1 MAGPG
6 HNSGVA
12 AGQLRSIVE
21 RIERLKDEQDALAAD
36 IREVYAEAKSNGYDK
51 TALGQVV
58 TIRRKRAK
66 DPQAFE
72 ERSAMVDLYLA
83 ALDGTIDAIARPHAH
98 EDTSEESR
106 ERQMSQGPAAI
117 AGTGDRKPEASLQDR
132 IADAPEFA
140 SVPAGTA
147 AHHDFD
153 RPPPIPDFL
162 RRDA

>member
-1 MAGPG
+1 MSNLAKLLRDTAEAIRPHIEQTLDLREIFADYRKAVTDAGGDWMALK
-6 HNSGVA
+6 NLVKARIEDERDDSGNGDRVA
-12 AGQLRSIVE
+12 RIVE
-21 RIERLKDEQDALAAD
+21 RADLASAYADMLGLNANLNENNSFEIEYR
-36 IREVYAEAKSNGYDK
+36 
-51 TALGQVV
+51 
-58 TIRRKRAK
+58 
-66 DPQAFE
+66 
-72 ERSAMVDLYLA
+72 
-83 ALDGTIDAIARPHAH
+83 
-98 EDTSEESR
+98 EESR